1 MKTYVILSF
10 DGETLENVYVGPDE
24 EKALAF
30 KPADFENCD
39 ALFVEIWEDGEK
51 TDDFRLEEEEEFEE
65 DDVQYEDVDLVNEED
80 NEEEVK

>member
-1 MKTYVILSF
+1 MPMKIYVILSF
-10 DGETLENVYVGPDE
+10 DGETFENVYVGPEE

-51 TDDFRLEEEEEFEE
+51 TDDFRLVEDE
-65 DDVQYEDVDLVNEED
+65 DDVTTNDED
-80 NEEEVK
+80 NEEEVE

>member
-1 MKTYVILSF
+1 MKIYVILSF

-30 KPADFENCD
+30 TPSDFENCD

-51 TDDFRLEEEEEFEE
+51 TDDFRLVEDGEDEELDEHEVAEDAEEA
-65 DDVQYEDVDLVNEED
+65 DKQD
-80 NEEEVK
+80 

>member
-1 MKTYVILSF
+1 MSVLTRKKRLR
-10 DGETLENVYVGPDE
+10 
-24 EKALAF
+24 F

-51 TDDFRLEEEEEFEE
+51 TDDFRLEEDE
-65 DDVQYEDVDLVNEED
+65 DLKKTMMPRSDQDEDED

>member
-1 MKTYVILSF
+1 MKIFVILSF

-24 EKALAF
+24 DKALAF
-30 KPADFENCD
+30 KPAIFENCD

-51 TDDFRLEEEEEFEE
+51 TDDFRLEENEDLEE
-65 DDVQYEDVDLVNEED
+65 DDDAVEDFDQNEDED

>member
-1 MKTYVILSF
+1 MKIYVILSF

-30 KPADFENCD
+30 TPADFENCD

-51 TDDFRLEEEEEFEE
+51 TDDFRLVEDEE
-65 DDVQYEDVDLVNEED
+65 DEAELDDLD
-80 NEEEVK
+80 DEEVGEEQH

>member
-1 MKTYVILSF
+1 MKIYVILSF

-24 EKALAF
+24 DKALAF

-51 TDDFRLEEEEEFEE
+51 TDDFRLEEEEVFEE
-65 DDVQYEDVDLVNEED
+65 DEDLVEAENED